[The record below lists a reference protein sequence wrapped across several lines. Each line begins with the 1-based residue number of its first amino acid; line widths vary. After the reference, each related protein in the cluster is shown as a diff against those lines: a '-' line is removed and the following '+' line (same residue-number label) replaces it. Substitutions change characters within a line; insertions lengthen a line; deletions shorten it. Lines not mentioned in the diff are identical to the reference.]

1 MTDTNIDSRA
11 ASRLADALQ
20 SPDAPTRLQAALTA
34 GTHANPAYLE
44 VLIARCRVEPDFYVR
59 DMLTWA
65 LTRHDREL
73 TVDLLLPELGS
84 ATAQAR
90 SQALHSL
97 SKIGDPRAWPA
108 ITASLLTDDDGEVA
122 RAAWRTAAGLAPDE
136 EKSRLSDVLITQFA
150 RGDRDLQLS
159 LSRAFVTLGAPAAGA
174 VEKAATYPDP
184 QVRIHAIAT
193 AHLMDNPDD
202 GFDAAVAEA
211 RKVVALR
218 AAPRIDE

>member
-11 ASRLADALQ
+11 ASRLGDALQ

-34 GTHANPAYLE
+34 GTHPNPAYVE

-65 LTRHDREL
+65 LTRHDREA

-84 ATAQAR
+84 PTPQAR

-108 ITASLLTDDDGEVA
+108 ITPSLLTDDDVEVA
-122 RAAWRTAAGLAPDE
+122 RAAWRTAAGLAPE
-136 EKSRLSDVLITQFA
+136 AERAGLAEVLATQFA

-159 LSRAFVTLGAPAAGA
+159 LSRAFATLGAPAAGA
-174 VEKAATYPDP
+174 VEKASTYPGP
-184 QVRIHAIAT
+184 EVRIHAIAT
-193 AHLMDNPDD
+193 AHLMENPDD

-211 RKVVALR
+211 RRVVALR
-218 AAPRIDE
+218 AAPKADE